1 MTNLSNFTRW
11 SGLASILGGVLL
23 AIGIAIHLLPIH
35 LLRHGHAVNESPYSA
50 FHVLIA
56 VALMLVL
63 FGLVGLYA
71 RRRSGGRRHG

>member
-1 MTNLSNFTRW
+1 MTTLSIFIHW
-11 SGLASILGGVLL
+11 SGQSIMLGEVLFY
-23 AIGIAIHLLPIH
+23 IGIAIHLLPIH
-35 LLRHGHAVNESPYSA
+35 LLRHGHAVNESPYSP

-71 RRRSGGRRHG
+71 RRRSRGRRHG

>member
-11 SGLASILGGVLL
+11 SGLASMLGGVLF
-23 AIGIAIHLLPIH
+23 AIGIPIH
-35 LLRHGHAVNESPYSA
+35 PLRHGQVLTESPYSA
-50 FHVLIA
+50 IHVLIA

-71 RRRSGGRRHG
+71 RRRSGERRRG

>member
-11 SGLASILGGVLL
+11 SGLASMLGGVLL
-23 AIGIAIHLLPIH
+23 AIGIPFHP
-35 LLRHGHAVNESPYSA
+35 LRHGHAVNESPYSA